1 MACLD
6 EGEVQPPKWESKVP
20 VMSSYFKVSGWSSK
34 IAKVLVG
41 AIYWLSASKPLETKV
56 KVGGSE

>member
-41 AIYWLSASKPLETKV
+41 AIYWLSASKPL
-56 KVGGSE
+56 